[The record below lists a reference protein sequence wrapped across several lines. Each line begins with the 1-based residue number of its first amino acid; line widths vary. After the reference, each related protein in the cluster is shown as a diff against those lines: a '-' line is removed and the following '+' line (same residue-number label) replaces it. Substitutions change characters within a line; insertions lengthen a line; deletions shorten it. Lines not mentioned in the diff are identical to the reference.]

1 MAKVLEGEM
10 RREFGGVELLR
21 ELERD
26 GDVVG
31 VGRVRFR

>member
-1 MAKVLEGEM
+1 MLEGEM
-10 RREFGGVELLR
+10 WKECGGVELLR

-31 VGRVRFR
+31 IGRVRFR